1 MAEPCFKMNSP
12 PVCGIHNGPLIE
24 HQSSENSLDSMLGDF
39 AYFVCPVSGDVV
51 RDSPPQKRS
60 PD

>member
-12 PVCGIHNGPLIE
+12 PPLWCPQFAA
-24 HQSSENSLDSMLGDF
+24 HRASKFENSLDSMLGDF